1 MYDELCLGI
10 VKPILKQQYLD
21 VIGRL
26 VEAGAEAII
35 LGCTEIALLIKEGD
49 TDVPLFDTT
58 YLYAVA
64 AVTFALAKE

>member
-1 MYDELCLGI
+1 M
-10 VKPILKQQYLD
+10 
-21 VIGRL
+21 IGRL

-35 LGCTEIALLIKEGD
+35 LGCTKIALLIKEGD

-64 AVTFALAKE
+64 AVTFALAAA